1 MKYSKAIFSIVLTF
15 ILLIFI
21 FNFLEYKNYKN
32 ELLKNKEES
41 YNNCLNVNNQIC
53 KNIIKEREEYIFCK
67 NNNSKE
73 CKIIKNNYNLIKNN
87 NETFLELT
95 STEVSVYTF
104 IMYFLLIFSWT
115 FITTYYFSS
124 LTIKNYLNRI
134 SYNKYIKKIYS
145 YNLRYII
152 YPILFILL
160 LIINTIMITNS
171 FDLSFINI
179 RFILLY
185 LINPLLQSIFLINI
199 SFIFSLGSKNNII
212 SFVKTSAFYIIT
224 ILLVGSFKFYYNS
237 VKISDINML
246 ELISLSDI
254 NNLKLITITVIKIV
268 LVILS
273 SLALYIIFKNKERV
287 ITIMEGENL

>member
-1 MKYSKAIFSIVLTF
+1 MKYSKVIFSIVLTF

-53 KNIIKEREEYIFCK
+53 RDIIKEREVYNFCK
-67 NNNSKE
+67 NSNSKE
-73 CKIIKNNYNLIKNN
+73 CKTIKNNYNLIKNN

-104 IMYFLLIFSWT
+104 IIYFLLIFSWT

-145 YNLRYII
+145 YNLHYII

-160 LIINTIMITNS
+160 LIINIIMITNS

-237 VKISDINML
+237 TKISDINML

-254 NNLKLITITVIKIV
+254 NNPKLITMTVIKIV

>member
-1 MKYSKAIFSIVLTF
+1 MKYSKVIFSIVLTF

-21 FNFLEYKNYKN
+21 FNFLEYKSYKN

-53 KNIIKEREEYIFCK
+53 RDIIKEREVYNFCK
-67 NNNSKE
+67 NSNSKE
-73 CKIIKNNYNLIKNN
+73 CKTIKNNYNLIKNN

-212 SFVKTSAFYIIT
+212 SFVKTSALYIIT

-254 NNLKLITITVIKIV
+254 NNPKLITMTVIKIV

>member
-1 MKYSKAIFSIVLTF
+1 MKYSKVIFSIVLTF

-53 KNIIKEREEYIFCK
+53 RDIIKEREVYNFCK
-67 NNNSKE
+67 NSNSKE
-73 CKIIKNNYNLIKNN
+73 CKTIKNNYNLIKNN

-145 YNLRYII
+145 YNLHYII

-185 LINPLLQSIFLINI
+185 LINPLLHSIFLINI

-237 VKISDINML
+237 IKISDINML

-254 NNLKLITITVIKIV
+254 NNPKLITMTVIKIV